1 MAPLELFVLKYES
14 LEISLVELF
23 QALSFHHLHWI
34 FPLHL
39 DNIGMDAFTSHI
51 AVERLGEVR
60 FNAVPAFRRALSQ
73 VLQEGDLFWNVIIS
87 VFYLI

>member
-1 MAPLELFVLKYES
+1 MGLLEFPVLRYEFQ
-14 LEISLVELF
+14 EI
-23 QALSFHHLHWI
+23 H
-34 FPLHL
+34 PLHL
-39 DNIGMDAFTSHI
+39 LQVFVFHHFHWVFPPDPSNISIDAFTSHI

-73 VLQEGDLFWNVIIS
+73 VLQEDDLFWNVIS

>member
-14 LEISLVELF
+14 LEISLVELI

-39 DNIGMDAFTSHI
+39 DNIGMDAFTGHI
-51 AVERLGEVR
+51 AVEAFSKPL
-60 FNAVPAFRRALSQ
+60 FNAVPALRAAI
-73 VLQEGDLFWNVIIS
+73 LQLLW
-87 VFYLI
+87 L